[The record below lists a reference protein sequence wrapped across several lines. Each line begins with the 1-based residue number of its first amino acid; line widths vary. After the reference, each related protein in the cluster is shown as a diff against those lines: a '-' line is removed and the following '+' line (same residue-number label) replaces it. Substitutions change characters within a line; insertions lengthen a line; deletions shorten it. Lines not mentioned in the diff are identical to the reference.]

1 MQEDFDVR
9 VDVDKPQYDELMQEA
24 EQVLVSLSSR
34 LSNVSVKVGK
44 ESGEILHAITRLF
57 GPKYIKSD
65 GTSEITFEMFK
76 QLTDSIRKIGE
87 AKVEEYI

>member
-1 MQEDFDVR
+1 MEEELDMNAE
-9 VDVDKPQYDELMQEA
+9 VDKPEYDELMKEA

-57 GPKYIKSD
+57 GTQYIKTD

-87 AKVEEYI
+87 SKVEEYI

>member
-1 MQEDFDVR
+1 MEEELDMNAE
-9 VDVDKPQYDELMQEA
+9 VDKPEYDELMKEA

-57 GPKYIKSD
+57 GPQYIKSD

-87 AKVEEYI
+87 SKVEEYI